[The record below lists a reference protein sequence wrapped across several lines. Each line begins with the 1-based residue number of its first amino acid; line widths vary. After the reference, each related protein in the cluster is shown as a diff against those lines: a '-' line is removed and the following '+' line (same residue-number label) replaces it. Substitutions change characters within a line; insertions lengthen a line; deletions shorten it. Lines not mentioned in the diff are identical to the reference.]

1 MTSMRLPTT
10 ILLLLAGGCAEPP
23 AAIAPQVDLTPPPAS
38 SDSAAAEPVIVGV
51 ATARAPAGLVIDGD
65 LREWGVLPAPP
76 PSLPRPES
84 LDEPDGP
91 SDAKTKG
98 PPNPA
103 DASSR
108 LAFALTGDAALIAAE
123 LGEQARD
130 GIWVG
135 IGARVP
141 DLPLLGEYF
150 GREGF
155 VVLDCERKIT
165 LADMTGA
172 PEGAEQDYSFEPR
185 LPEEKAACEALEARR
200 AEVKA
205 EHEKRFERLFKIDR
219 EGVRGVAEDGA
230 LVAIEGARSA
240 WRPGPRGATVE
251 VSLPLSA
258 MPRAGEAP
266 LRMLRLV
273 ARAAPTTPVITPG
286 QWVWVNLPEAV
297 SFEPYA
303 ALRAHALARALDLG
317 EHNFPPST
325 SYKQPWGMSYQPGD
339 ALRIEIM
346 DMDGVSCDAV
356 TPGEELLYAK
366 LGSLGDVEVGRVAAP
381 EGNLCTLRYDRP
393 WVAVFVKGKLAGMIE
408 LKGDPRGAV
417 ERSGELHVLACD
429 RAYSA
434 VPAIWSGVAISP
446 GGAHR
451 ELIVEPVDGV
461 KTTKAAPYWSDVS
474 DVAGKDVD
482 GFGWRGTK
490 GGRWVEATW
499 RWDAVRK
506 RYVGKQRSLPAPKK
520 AKKGAR

>member
-1 MTSMRLPTT
+1 MTSVRLSTT
-10 ILLLLAGGCAEPP
+10 ILLVLAGGCAKPP
-23 AAIAPQVDLTPPPAS
+23 APIAPAVDLTPPPVS

-51 ATARAPAGLVIDGD
+51 ATARAPAGIVIDGD
-65 LREWGVLPAPP
+65 LREWGALPAPP

-84 LDEPDGP
+84 NDEPDDP
-91 SDAKTKG
+91 SDAKTK

-108 LAFALTGDAALIAAE
+108 LVFALTGDAALIAAE

-135 IGARVP
+135 IGTRVP

-155 VVLDCERKIT
+155 VVLNCERKIT
-165 LADMTGA
+165 LTDMQGA
-172 PEGAEQDYSFEPR
+172 PEGAEQGYSFEAR
-185 LPEEKAACEALEARR
+185 LPEEQTACKALEARR

-205 EHEKRFERLFKIDR
+205 EHEKRFARLFKIDR
-219 EGVRGVAEDGA
+219 EGVRGVAEGGA

-266 LRMLRLV
+266 LQRLRLV
-273 ARAAPTTPVITPG
+273 ARAAPTTPVLTLG
-286 QWVWVNLPEAV
+286 QWVWVDLPEAV

-303 ALRAHALARALDLG
+303 ALRAHALARALEVG
-317 EHNFPPST
+317 EFNYPGTT
-325 SYKQPWGMSYQPGD
+325 SYKQPWGMSYQPGA

-346 DMDGVSCDAV
+346 DAPSCDAV
-356 TPGEELLYAK
+356 TPGEEPLYEK
-366 LGSLGDVEVGRVAAP
+366 LARLGDVEVGRVAAP
-381 EGNLCTLRYDRP
+381 EGSLCSRSSMP
-393 WVAVFVKGKLAGMIE
+393 WVAVFVKGKLAGMIK

-417 ERSGELHVLACD
+417 ERSGELHVLAYNRD
-429 RAYSA
+429 YYA

-446 GGAHR
+446 TGAHR
-451 ELIVEPVDGV
+451 DLVVEPVAGV
-461 KTTKAAPYWSDVS
+461 KETKAVSYWSDVS
-474 DVAGKDVD
+474 AVAGKDLD

-490 GGRWVEATW
+490 GGRGVEATW

-506 RYVGKQRSLPAPKK
+506 RYVGEQRSLPAPKK
-520 AKKGAR
+520 AKKGER